1 MLKRLT
7 AFCRSGCDLA
17 NIYFVID
24 EYNDVAD
31 SEAATQVCDIVMDVL
46 NNPYKARKQGDKL
59 GLLMQG

>member
-1 MLKRLT
+1 LRT
-7 AFCRSGCDLA
+7 AFYRSGCDLA

-31 SEAATQVCDIVMDVL
+31 PKTVTQVYDIVMDAL
-46 NNPYKARKQGDKL
+46 NNPTKERKQGDKL